1 MIGDSE
7 NKEVRFDLYC
17 PTCKYWHDGEEIQWC
32 DDCLEESMRQG
43 TEKPLKYEKGT

>member
-7 NKEVRFDLYC
+7 NKEVRFDIYC
-17 PTCKYWHDGEEIQWC
+17 PQCKYWEDGKEIFWC

-43 TEKPLKYEKGT
+43 TEKPIKYEKA